1 MPFEAQ
7 DKPALRHEDRRHWQ
21 TEQTEMKRKD
31 IIRIV
36 SLTLCCAVGP
46 AVCAGQAP
54 TVGAGKGTKQKI
66 SNPLNDLLDEARRDI
81 DQQNFAAAVE
91 PLQKFLAEKEDL
103 AYAHFQLGYAYTAL
117 EKRKEAR
124 SEYERAMQLD
134 PKMPEAAL
142 NLGMLLLNDE
152 PAAAIAPLKQAV
164 ALLATQSRPRT
175 LLGLAYEK
183 SNDLKSAESAYEGAL
198 ALDPRDSD
206 TSLHLAQLYLRE
218 NRATD
223 AERKYRAVLANQ
235 PESQAA
241 LAGLAEALEA
251 EKSPEAAVA
260 YRNYLKARP
269 EDAAARE
276 HLVHLLIAGEKYDE
290 ALAEMEKAEKG
301 GTPSVQSLK
310 LRADILIGE
319 KKWPEA
325 ITALKQAAAL
335 APRDAMLR
343 GGLGRTY
350 LQQRDF
356 ANAEKELK
364 AAIEM
369 DPKNLLYWK
378 DLTTTYYLGGNY
390 PATLALLDKVAEH
403 EAPTPGELF
412 VRALCYDKLQQTKAA
427 LEAYQKFL
435 EADQNRNADQVW
447 QAQQRIIVLKKT
459 LDKKR

>member
-1 MPFEAQ
+1 M
-7 DKPALRHEDRRHWQ
+7 
-21 TEQTEMKRKD
+21 
-31 IIRIV
+31 
-36 SLTLCCAVGP
+36 
-46 AVCAGQAP
+46 CAGIFVACLLCVVSAYGQSASP
-54 TVGAGKGTKQKI
+54 GKGTKQKI

-81 DQQNFAAAVE
+81 DKQEFAAAIE
-91 PLQKFLAEKEDL
+91 PLQKFLAEKDDF

-124 SEYERAMQLD
+124 GEYERALQLD
-134 PKMPEAAL
+134 PKMAEAAL
-142 NLGMLLLNDE
+142 NLGILLLNDD
-152 PAAAIAPLKQAV
+152 PSAAVAPLKQAV
-164 ALLATQSRPRT
+164 ELLATQSRPRT

-183 SNDLKSAESAYEGAL
+183 SNDLKNAEGSYEGAL
-198 ALDPRDSD
+198 ALDPKDAE
-206 TSLHLAQLYLRE
+206 TNLHLAQFYLKE
-218 NRATD
+218 NRAQD
-223 AERKYRAVLANQ
+223 AERKYRAVLANE
-235 PESQAA
+235 PESQPA

-251 EKSPEAAVA
+251 EKSPEAADA
-260 YRNYLKARP
+260 YRNYLKAKP
-269 EDAAARE
+269 DDAAARV
-276 HLVHLLIAGEKYDE
+276 HFVHLLVANQKYDE
-290 ALAEMEKAEKG
+290 ALTEMEKGEKG
-301 GTPSVQSLK
+301 GAPSLESLK

-325 ITALKQAAAL
+325 IAVLKQATAL
-335 APRDAMLR
+335 APRDTLLR

-369 DPKNLLYWK
+369 DPQNLTYWK
-378 DLTTTYYLGGNY
+378 DLTSTYYLAGNY
-390 PATLALLDKVAEH
+390 PVTLALLDKVAER
-403 EAPTPGELF
+403 EPPTPGELF

-427 LEAYQKFL
+427 LDAYQKFL